1 MRSTTRTAPLRFI
14 WTLVLAPV
22 LATLLPG
29 AFAQSGFLPVSGLA
43 GPGPVP
49 AGNTTALFA
58 HLAIGGGFTTTFT
71 LLNTGS
77 TVLTGTLIL
86 TGQDGAPLSAS
97 LVSGNTLASGPT
109 IDVNIQPG
117 GTQFVTASPLGQ
129 SVPTAGWARV
139 ESVGGTLGGVATFQ
153 LVSGDTL
160 LTIAGVL
167 ASDLVTAA
175 TIPLDDDVPP
185 PANRYTGYAVAN
197 PSSTDTVTIKVQTVR
212 GDDGQ
217 PAAVLAPVVLGPG
230 KQIASFVFQDPAAS
244 RQFKGSVV
252 LIGEGGKSFAV
263 VALVQ
268 NQGLYTAIP
277 VIPSKAPHIN

>member
-1 MRSTTRTAPLRFI
+1 MRSTTRSAALRFI
-14 WTLVLAPV
+14 SAQVLVLALV
-22 LATLLPG
+22 TALPG
-29 AFAQSGFLPVSGLA
+29 AFAQSEFPPVAGLVE
-43 GPGPVP
+43 PGPIP

-77 TVLTGTLIL
+77 TALTGTLIL
-86 TGQDGAPLSAS
+86 TGQDGIPLAAS
-97 LVSGNTLASGPT
+97 LASGSVHSNGST
-109 IDVNIQPG
+109 IEVNIPPG
-117 GTQFVTASPLGQ
+117 GIQFVTASPLGQ

-139 ESVGGTLGGVATFQ
+139 ESSGGTLGGVATFQ
-153 LVSGDTL
+153 LVSGGTL

-197 PSSTDTVTIKVQTVR
+197 PSSIDTIRIKVQTV
-212 GDDGQ
+212 DADGI
-217 PAAVLAPVVLGPG
+217 PNAALTPITLGPG
-230 KQIASFVFQDPAAS
+230 EQVATFVFQDPAAS
-244 RQFKGSVV
+244 RQFQGSVV

-277 VIPSKAPHIN
+277 VIPTKAPHIS